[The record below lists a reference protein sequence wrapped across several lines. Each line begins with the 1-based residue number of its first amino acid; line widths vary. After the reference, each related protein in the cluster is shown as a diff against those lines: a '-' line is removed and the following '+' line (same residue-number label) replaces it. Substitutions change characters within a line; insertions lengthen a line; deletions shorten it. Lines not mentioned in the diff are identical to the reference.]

1 MLTAGGQANSRSTVA
16 APPSTAA
23 RSLEQA
29 ESLAREGK
37 SGVAQQLYL
46 KIRDDFPQ
54 DPAACQALYRLGVL
68 QADPLNPQ
76 KDYRASRATFTR
88 LLAEYPRS
96 PWDSD
101 ARAWQAALTELL
113 LREDESRR
121 IGQRYGRS
129 KKIFDACGPAWNASS
144 RRIWRRSAGGMMRGL
159 LRTFIGLVDDAE
171 FCLPLIGLALVVAG
185 LAVTL
190 FHRLAY

>member
-96 PWDSD
+96 RGIPT
-101 ARAWQAALTELL
+101 RAPG
-113 LREDESRR
+113 RR
-121 IGQRYGRS
+121 
-129 KKIFDACGPAWNASS
+129 P
-144 RRIWRRSAGGMMRGL
+144 
-159 LRTFIGLVDDAE
+159 
-171 FCLPLIGLALVVAG
+171 
-185 LAVTL
+185 
-190 FHRLAY
+190 